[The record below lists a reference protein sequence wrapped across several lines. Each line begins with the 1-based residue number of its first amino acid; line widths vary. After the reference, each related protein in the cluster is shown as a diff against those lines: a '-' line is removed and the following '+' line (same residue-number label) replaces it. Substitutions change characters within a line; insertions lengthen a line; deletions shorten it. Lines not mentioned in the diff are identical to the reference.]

1 MMTPARHRRFKLEA
15 EEALRHWSDN
25 IKGMLAGRYGK
36 GEVGHILILFP
47 FGNDTSATWIS
58 DATRPGVARMLRK
71 LADHLDDR
79 RVILPGDDRFD
90 LQ

>member
-1 MMTPARHRRFKLEA
+1 MTPNQRQQFKQEA
-15 EEALRHWSDN
+15 EGALRHWSEN
-25 IKGMLAGRYGK
+25 IKTMLTGRYGK

-71 LADHLDDR
+71 LADHLEDR
-79 RVILPGDDRFD
+79 RVILPGDDRFG